1 MHSDYE
7 LVKAVNKV
15 IKSYKSNS
23 KINQIFIQPM
33 LTNVRMS
40 GVILSH
46 DINTLSPYF
55 SINYNDI
62 STDTTSITSGSKN
75 NKIFFIIILVMV

>member
-1 MHSDYE
+1 
-7 LVKAVNKV
+7 
-15 IKSYKSNS
+15 
-23 KINQIFIQPM
+23 M

-40 GVILSH
+40 GVVLSH
-46 DINTLSPYF
+46 DINTSSPYF

-75 NKIFFIIILVMV
+75 NKIFLSSL